1 MGDAVKQHG
10 HEKWER
16 ESDVGELGGGPVG
29 KETDVPVGALDVR
42 VD

>member
-1 MGDAVKQHG
+1 VGDAV
-10 HEKWER
+10 EKEGQEEWER

-29 KETDVPVGALDVR
+29 KETDAPVGVLYVC